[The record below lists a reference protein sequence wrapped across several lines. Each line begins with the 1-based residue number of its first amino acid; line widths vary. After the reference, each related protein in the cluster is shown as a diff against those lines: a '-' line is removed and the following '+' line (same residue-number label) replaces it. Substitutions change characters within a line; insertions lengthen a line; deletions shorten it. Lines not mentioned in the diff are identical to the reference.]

1 MPCTAGVRIGDRLQ
15 AVFQDRTASLS
26 PRLTVAEII
35 AEPWEIH
42 SVSLSPADRPARVA
56 ELLQQVG
63 LDPSVAQRFPKPAT
77 CPGRC

>member
-1 MPCTAGVRIGDRLQ
+1 
-15 AVFQDRTASLS
+15 
-26 PRLTVAEII
+26 VAEII

-63 LDPSVAQRFPKPAT
+63 LDPSLAQRFPTPAT